1 MKLNT
6 QTVLQHPSMRYVV
19 YGLLALIACVALNT
33 SLVSA
38 QDNPTEPG
46 YKLAVCD
53 GPALPSGVEADPDY
67 VVCNFQTLIG
77 LVQHLI
83 TAMIT
88 VGVFVAIAGFMW
100 MGYLFISGTQ
110 ENRKKAYS
118 IFPKIFWGFIIM
130 LSAWFI
136 VYQLLS
142 WLGSNE
148 GFKTLLNN

>member
-1 MKLNT
+1 MKHYT
-6 QTVLQHPSMRYVV
+6 QALLQHSSMRFVV
-19 YGLLALIACVALNT
+19 YVLLAVVAGIALNT
-33 SLVSA
+33 SFVSA

-53 GPALPSGVEADPDY
+53 GPALPAGTADDGNY

-110 ENRKKAYS
+110 ENRKKAYD